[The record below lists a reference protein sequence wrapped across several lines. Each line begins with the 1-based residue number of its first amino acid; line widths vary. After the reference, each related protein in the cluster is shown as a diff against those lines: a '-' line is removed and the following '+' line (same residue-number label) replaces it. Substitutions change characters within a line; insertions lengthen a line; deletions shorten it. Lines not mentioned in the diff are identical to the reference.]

1 MVLCAAYCDKE
12 ATLDFLAMEVK
23 PSGRYIGKSVN
34 VQNQHAVDKGKQL
47 TLKSL
52 LNFQIAAEE

>member
-12 ATLDFLAMEVK
+12 ATLDFLAMEEK

-34 VQNQHAVDKGKQL
+34 VQNQHAVEKCYDQTSVCDAL
-47 TLKSL
+47 IHC
-52 LNFQIAAEE
+52 FVR